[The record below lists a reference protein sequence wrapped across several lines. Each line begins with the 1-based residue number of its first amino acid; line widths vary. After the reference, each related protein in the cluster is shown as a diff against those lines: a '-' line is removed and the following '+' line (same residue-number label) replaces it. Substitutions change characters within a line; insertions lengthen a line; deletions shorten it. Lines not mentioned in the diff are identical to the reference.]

1 MKTAWF
7 QVRERTLRS
16 ASLFLRDCRRHRGV
30 TGGPAESPVVDLRSL
45 RFDGYTGR
53 LKQKAPP
60 STLEADRVAEPC
72 DDREVDMLEAL
83 PESERRFYESEESVL
98 RWEGKSQV
106 LFDEITTQYCF
117 VGGEHSQYLKYFH
130 RPDLPRGLW
139 RWIPATKVAAYAG
152 LSTVAKKDGRQRK
165 ILMCCPANYAL
176 SDPRSRGD
184 HGLHGGAA
192 FEGMLAPSGVWA
204 VSSFDEDN
212 AFTRVRVPAWLTRW
226 QCAPPVRAWEVW
238 TLLDAETRAEVQPFS
253 WVAPAYQRLAMG
265 SAHSVHILMSI
276 NLRITGEALLASA
289 RRGLGKGE
297 LDVMEPRHESDG
309 EDDPQVTGPE
319 ESDPETEEQNDEE
332 NVDAEPDAEIMVPEA
347 DAQAYSLEGWLRE
360 VRSSR
365 RLPGRTFVVMHL
377 FAGHRRR
384 EDVEYMTRQWA
395 TRSSKR
401 LLFLSAD
408 LATDAR
414 WDLAQ
419 PETFHSLGCLVDE
432 GYVDILVAG
441 PPCSTWSRARHRG
454 RDGPPPVRGRSESPW
469 GFPHL
474 TGALKRQVTEANV
487 LMVNTLS
494 LMERVSRAGGSY
506 LLEHPADPGGEPYPS
521 IWSNEVLIG
530 MMVRTGGQTV
540 SFNQCA
546 LGGPTPKPT
555 TLGGTLCGLQEE
567 FGPCVCPG
575 VSAHHRHASSWGR
588 TREGQHRTRAL
599 QAYPPMMCA
608 SIAKCIAATLEYFEV
623 SGWGAAGW
631 QRGETAL
638 PRTNAFSEISG
649 ERPAVAVRNEDVL
662 KGQNVLLS
670 QKQAA
675 SYLHVDDG
683 VTCAGGAGADQRADE
698 LCEMLA
704 NSLEDAGFVVSD
716 RQRAAEVQKILGYQ
730 PVQKPASLTLP
741 PDKRVQLYD
750 DLMRVARAPKVDVNE
765 VATLLG
771 RWTWG
776 ALLRRELLSIP
787 QSIFKFVRLLDD
799 MYTKPWNSVRK
810 ELWAMALAVPF
821 MTLRLDLLL
830 SNVLWATDAQG
841 AGEGDSG
848 GYGIVAKPAD
858 DDLMQ
863 AIWLCGR
870 ATGKTVASLPGGG
883 PKRSLGV
890 LEATVPFSRLPPRAF
905 DGPWM
910 DVCAGRWQWSDA
922 IVLGEGRAAVKLV
935 RIIASSPGLH
945 EQVAI
950 SLQDNMALAGAW
962 LKGRSP
968 TRELNFLLRERAAGS
983 LASGTRVILPWVETR
998 LQPADDLSRRLPEP
1012 FLGGCDEEGFA
1023 VEDGETF
1030 EC

>member
-1 MKTAWF
+1 M
-7 QVRERTLRS
+7 
-16 ASLFLRDCRRHRGV
+16 
-30 TGGPAESPVVDLRSL
+30 DLRSL

-53 LKQKAPP
+53 LRQKAPP

-72 DDREVDMLEAL
+72 DDKEVDMLAAL
-83 PESERRFYESEESVL
+83 PESERRYYESEESVL

-117 VGGEHSQYLKYFH
+117 VGGEHSEYLKYFH

-139 RWIPATKVAAYAG
+139 RWIPASRVAAYAG

-176 SDPRSRGD
+176 ADPRSRGD

-192 FEGMLAPSGVWA
+192 FDGMLAPSGVWA

-212 AFTRVRVPAWLTRW
+212 AFTRVRVPEWMTRW

-238 TLLDAETRAEVQPFS
+238 ALLDADTRAEVQPLS

-276 NLRITGEALLASA
+276 NLRIAGEALLAAA
-289 RRGLGKGE
+289 RRGLGRGE
-297 LDVMEPRHESDG
+297 LDGAGLQEEPDDGDESQVDSPSEDADD
-309 EDDPQVTGPE
+309 EDDGHGGE
-319 ESDPETEEQNDEE
+319 
-332 NVDAEPDAEIMVPEA
+332 PEA
-347 DAQAYSLEGWLRE
+347 TPTANLELSAPVPDEWSYSLDGWLRE
-360 VRSSR
+360 VRGARQS
-365 RLPGRTFVVMHL
+365 PGRTFVVMHL
-377 FAGHRRR
+377 FAGHRRKF
-384 EDVEYMTRQWA
+384 DVEYMVRKWA
-395 TRSSKR
+395 SRTARR

-419 PETFHSLGCLVDE
+419 PETFHALGCLVDE

-454 RDGPPPVRGRSESPW
+454 RDGPPPVRGRQHSPW

-506 LLEHPADPGGEPYPS
+506 VLEHPADPGCEPYPS
-521 IWSNEVLIG
+521 IWSNVVLLG
-530 MMVRTGGQTV
+530 MMRRTGGQAV

-555 TLGGTLCGLQEE
+555 TLAGALCGLQDE
-567 FGPCVCPG
+567 FASCVCPG
-575 VSAHHRHASSWGR
+575 VSAHHRHATSWGR

-608 SIAKCIAATLEYFEV
+608 SIANCITATLEYFEV

-631 QRGETAL
+631 QRGEHAL

-662 KGQNVLLS
+662 KGQNVIPS
-670 QKQAA
+670 KQQAA
-675 SYLHVDDG
+675 TYLHVDDG
-683 VTCAGGAGADQRADE
+683 VTCAGGVGATQKADE
-698 LCEMLA
+698 LCELLA
-704 NSLEDAGFVVSD
+704 DSLENAGFVVSD
-716 RQRAAEVQKILGYQ
+716 RQHADEVQRILGYQ
-730 PVQKPASLTLP
+730 PVQEPASLTLP
-741 PDKRVQLYD
+741 PAKRVQLYD
-750 DLMRVARAPKVDVNE
+750 DLVRVARAPLVDVNE

-771 RWTWG
+771 RWTWV
-776 ALLRRELLSIP
+776 ALLRRELLAIH

-821 MTLRLDLLL
+821 MTLRLDLRL

-841 AGEGDSG
+841 AGEGDPG

-883 PKRSLGV
+883 PKRPLGV

-922 IVLGEGRAAVKLV
+922 IVLGEGRAVVKLV
-935 RIIASSPGLH
+935 RIIASSPRLH

-950 SLQDNMALAGAW
+950 SLQDNMALAGAM

-983 LASGTRVILPWVETR
+983 LSSGTRVILPWVETR
-998 LQPADDLSRRLPEP
+998 LQPADDLSRRLPELS
-1012 FLGGCDEEGFA
+1012 FDVRDGEGFA
-1023 VEDGETF
+1023 VDDGESF